1 MHTLRYISR
10 IIASKNIL
18 YLFIG
23 IFICFFTFVAFS
35 RHNNFHSR
43 RLDLGNME
51 QVVWNVS
58 HGNGFTLTDP
68 MGENQQSRLAV
79 HADFLLILLAPLYFF
94 WQDPRTLI
102 LVQIIVMG
110 LGAFPV
116 FWLARRV
123 LKSEKIALV
132 FASVYL
138 LYPPLQRMTLHDFHA
153 VALSM
158 TFLLFAYWFMETKQ
172 YLWFSVFGLLAALG
186 KETEWVTLGLLGV
199 YIAWRHK
206 KYFFGGLVSIV
217 GFGMFYYLYW
227 YLMPSA
233 ISNGKHFA
241 LGYLSDYGDSQNGI
255 VFGLL
260 QKPWF
265 VMETLLQPS
274 RLYYYLQLFLPV
286 GFLSLFSPF
295 SLLFSLHSI
304 LINTLSKNSLMRQ
317 IDYQYTSNIIPFIFV
332 SAIFGFQ
339 QVRVW
344 ISKISNKAKRKK
356 IIGSLWM
363 LKTLCVVVAVYMWGE
378 IPLTNQDRFYFFIW
392 STPEKQSMVKVREL
406 IRSNASVSVTNNIGS
421 HFSNREK
428 LYNFPVKATEADY
441 SVVLLGDQYAWPSGD
456 AQYEAVATLLKSS
469 DYTLILRDGDFYAF
483 EKNRL

>member
-1 MHTLRYISR
+1 
-10 IIASKNIL
+10 
-18 YLFIG
+18 
-23 IFICFFTFVAFS
+23 
-35 RHNNFHSR
+35 
-43 RLDLGNME
+43 
-51 QVVWNVS
+51 
-58 HGNGFTLTDP
+58 
-68 MGENQQSRLAV
+68 
-79 HADFLLILLAPLYFF
+79 
-94 WQDPRTLI
+94 
-102 LVQIIVMG
+102 
-110 LGAFPV
+110 
-116 FWLARRV
+116 
-123 LKSEKIALV
+123 
-132 FASVYL
+132 
-138 LYPPLQRMTLHDFHA
+138 
-153 VALSM
+153 
-158 TFLLFAYWFMETKQ
+158 
-172 YLWFSVFGLLAALG
+172 
-186 KETEWVTLGLLGV
+186 
-199 YIAWRHK
+199 
-206 KYFFGGLVSIV
+206 
-217 GFGMFYYLYW
+217 
-227 YLMPSA
+227 
-233 ISNGKHFA
+233 
-241 LGYLSDYGDSQNGI
+241 
-255 VFGLL
+255 
-260 QKPWF
+260 
-265 VMETLLQPS
+265 
-274 RLYYYLQLFLPV
+274 
-286 GFLSLFSPF
+286 
-295 SLLFSLHSI
+295 
-304 LINTLSKNSLMRQ
+304 MRQ